1 MSGPSGKRNGMW
13 RNGSVIAG
21 DNNGMRKRPD
31 RRARGERNGAAVLCS
46 EWVDAARQAYRKLGI
61 PLVVIADLYAV
72 SESTIRR
79 AVKRQTWGHV
89 R

>member
-1 MSGPSGKRNGMW
+1 MSGPAGKRNGMW
-13 RNGSVIAG
+13 RQGWKIAG
-21 DNNGMRKRPD
+21 KRNGMRRKPDSRP
-31 RRARGERNGAAVLCS
+31 RGERNGAAVLC
-46 EWVDAARQAYRKLGI
+46 EKWVRGIRKDYKAGLS
-61 PLVVIADLYAV
+61 LTVIAGLFSV